1 MYNNKF
7 FIPHELS
14 NKEICLI
21 GLKDGNP
28 HFSIGLQKII
38 GKLEAFG
45 TLEDH
50 VVVGIKQG
58 KLQIIKT

>member
-14 NKEICLI
+14 DKEICLI
-21 GLKDGNP
+21 GLKDGKP
-28 HFSIGLQKII
+28 HFYIGPKKII
-38 GKLEAFG
+38 DKLDAFG

-50 VVVGIKQG
+50 EVVESSRQYMK
-58 KLQIIKT
+58 